1 VKIVLVAHD
10 PAWSGQFTH
19 EAEREYANL
28 KQLLAAQRDGE
39 MRCYSDGKTA
49 FIRAIEQRAAIW
61 QRQSNSNHQPYN
73 EERRPARMVPTSC
86 FCTSFRMGRAWR

>member
-1 VKIVLVAHD
+1 MKIVLVAHD

-28 KQLLAAQRDGE
+28 KQLLAAQCDGNK
-39 MRCYSDGKTA
+39 RCYSDEKTA

-61 QRQSNSNHQPYN
+61 KRQSSPNH
-73 EERRPARMVPTSC
+73 
-86 FCTSFRMGRAWR
+86 